1 MTPSTWVAD
10 ITLFPTG
17 IISIDEERLKIASL
31 KNLLEVLIF
40 PCGLYDR
47 LKFFTFDESGFTWL
61 RLNLP
66 APIQQ
71 ELRLAADEDKWLHG
85 QYVEDLMER
94 EKQQIR
100 RSLFGSME
108 LAGKFLYRTNPGNI
122 IKQIDQSAYDAVER
136 KKLRAIHAACS
147 MFPKRK
153 IFFRDSAG
161 NHTLEFEQF
170 RRFATNPV
178 TIAISAKVLQ
188 VGRNHADLI
197 NVVSIE
203 GGRLS
208 GDKNGKK
215 RMRWNFQR
223 FPELGEILYS
233 HVKNGEKIDLKVRE
247 TRCALTLGLVQLEF
261 NSRMED

>member
-1 MTPSTWVAD
+1 MTPSIWVAD
-10 ITLFPTG
+10 ITLFPIG

-31 KNLLEVLIF
+31 KNLLEVMIF
-40 PCGLYDR
+40 PCDLYDR
-47 LKFFTFDESGFTWL
+47 LKFFTFDEGGFTWL
-61 RLNLP
+61 RLDLP
-66 APIQQ
+66 APRQQ
-71 ELRLAADEDKWLHG
+71 ELRLSVDEDKWLHG
-85 QYVEDLMER
+85 QYIEDLMER

-100 RSLFGSME
+100 QSLFGSME
-108 LAGKFLYRTNPGNI
+108 LASQFLYRTNPVNI
-122 IKQIDQSAYDAVER
+122 NKQIDQFALDTVER

-147 MFPKRK
+147 IFPKRK
-153 IFFRDSAG
+153 IVFRDSVG
-161 NHTLEFEQF
+161 THTLEFEQF
-170 RRFATNPV
+170 RRFVTNPITV
-178 TIAISAKVLQ
+178 EISAQVLQ

-215 RMRWNFQR
+215 RMRWNLQR
-223 FPELGEILYS
+223 FPALGEILYS

-261 NSRMED
+261 Q